1 MKVTGSIPKNMM
13 YISQA
18 ATEVGGFW
26 ENVDDQT
33 ATKIIVKPTFP
44 ADADNPKSV
53 ETGIKWGSGYQN
65 KNKTPTTITRPNDPI
80 TNIRIVGLEIRS
92 EGGRAYKV
100 LLDGDLYVDLREDV
114 LLDTMIQEG
123 ISKGGVLR
131 GSFIWA
137 RVGSQMK
144 LVRVGSEL
152 HDALIKNT
160 NLGTLKKIT
169 TLEIGGVY
177 RGKSPE
183 EYIYLGIFDT
193 INIDTKASRDPRTY
207 ITTKETT
214 YKEINKH
221 MLFIERK
228 DYLGK
233 TVEEI
238 IKKTSGMPGSPTIRY
253 LCKFKK
259 SHSFVEKIDQ
269 VNAFDIQAY
278 VDDLNNAPTF
288 KAEYSLEYLT
298 ELYLI
303 RPAGTPIRIPA
314 PFQALFASAKP
325 A

>member
-13 YISQA
+13 YISQDFI
-18 ATEVGGFW
+18 EVGGFW
-26 ENVDDQT
+26 ENADDQ
-33 ATKIIVKPTFP
+33 ANTKISVKPTFP

-53 ETGIKWGSGYQN
+53 ETGLNWGEGYHNNN
-65 KNKTPTTITRPNDPI
+65 KKPSTVTRPNNPMSD
-80 TNIRIVGLEIRS
+80 IRIVGLEIRS

-100 LLDGDLYVDLREDV
+100 LLDNDMYVDLREDV

-123 ISKGGVLR
+123 VAKGGVLR

-160 NLGTLKKIT
+160 ALGTMKKIT

-183 EYIYLGIFDT
+183 EYIYLGTFDT
-193 INIDTKASRDPRTY
+193 INIDTKEHRVPMSY
-207 ITTKETT
+207 VKTKKTE
-214 YKEINKH
+214 YKEMNNH
-221 MLFIERK
+221 MMFIERHK
-228 DYLGK
+228 HYGR
-233 TVEEI
+233 TVEDI
-238 IKKTSGMPGSPTIRY
+238 IKSHINSHIKSICY

-259 SHSFVEKIDQ
+259 SHSFVEKVDQ
-269 VNAFDIQAY
+269 INPFDIQAY
-278 VDDLNNAPTF
+278 VDDLNNSPTF

-298 ELYLI
+298 ELHLI
-303 RPAGTPIRIPA
+303 RPAGTPIRIPK
-314 PFQALFASAKP
+314 PFQALFSSATK